1 MHCNESKVVVF
12 FSAVVVEGGRVGG
25 CGVQQFIVAVV
36 ASDRTNLNPACGLQ
50 PQPQP
55 CYTVHTMILGE
66 MVVPECM
73 ILLKCSFSL
82 ARCYCNIVN
91 CYRENCTFI
100 FMILQS
106 TVFNVLKLQYGS
118 IENTK
123 HLVLG
128 KKYCISDWCTPYNG

>member
-1 MHCNESKVVVF
+1 MHCNESKVVF
-12 FSAVVVEGGRVGG
+12 FSVVVVEGGRVGG

-66 MVVPECM
+66 TVVPECM
-73 ILLKCSFSL
+73 ILLKYSFSL

>member
-1 MHCNESKVVVF
+1 MHCNKSKVVVF

-66 MVVPECM
+66 TVVPECM

-82 ARCYCNIVN
+82 ARCFCNIVN

-106 TVFNVLKLQYGS
+106 TVFNVLKLQYFRRWF
-118 IENTK
+118 
-123 HLVLG
+123 
-128 KKYCISDWCTPYNG
+128 Y